1 MKSKDAEKELH
12 YWLERFN
19 ITEHLNKKVGELSK
33 GISKNPADNSDY
45 T

>member
-33 GISKNPADNSDY
+33 GNQQKSS
-45 T
+45 